1 MKSRN
6 SVMTRLKTPQPA
18 SPPTGK
24 APFDH
29 PRHKALPDKRN
40 TASLI
45 PVLSNQKD
53 NPKVQRPEKHGD
65 QWTAEKRQP
74 SLAQSGIS
82 MDNDCSST
90 LSDTDII
97 LMLSSRPQ
105 QATVSSR
112 LGQQQH
118 SRVDTYID
126 HFRYGHPKS
135 REERQQMSSVIEG
148 DATPF
153 WRLSSSSLPPSSAPS
168 KTPHID
174 DHRRELLSSVTRQ
187 FDEDFNSSP
196 CRGDCN
202 MDAYV
207 LSDSCQSEFEDA
219 ELLHFQEKTS
229 RLLQRG
235 EHVLSEGLMP
245 ASSDGLRRHEP
256 SYPDNKAEPVY
267 RPMINTTITSTAAMP
282 LQRFT
287 ATTSIA
293 PPTRPEEDILFQW
306 RLRRKMEQASKLCQ
320 SQQPSGLHLSS
331 FHSTLPVSSVNEQ
344 PYKQQQIVQ
353 CTEPTQGAVP
363 QPEIKETHGHQP
375 SAAFSVSDSSVPR
388 PESLARVPAHMHQL
402 CDLFPCPSLSPSSNL
417 QGSSHKQ
424 KETSSKET
432 QVSGNFKDTYMEEPA
447 HRHVAS
453 PPPASSITTEVGW
466 TCRPTNGGHIFIP
479 VEVGRHSSSVKGGF
493 PLSPLDESSPAR
505 PLEGVTSYKCI
516 KGGCHSRPREEGYI
530 KTKVSPKDKAQ
541 KIQLGESQTDG
552 AIRKQKKS
560 ARRNERSENT
570 DSPNITSKSSVHQK
584 PPQKNKS
591 RIEHQKQQQQEIR
604 TKEDNHTPPFSPVQ
618 QSLKQVV
625 SEVLFPPTESSPA
638 KVAAVPLLPTPSQ
651 SSHPPCD
658 THNSLE
664 VMSQLLQEAEDSDEI
679 EFADDPLLQVLRTQ
693 RKWVKEQISEVNS
706 MMYKFLITQEVSPT

>member
-40 TASLI
+40 TAVNQVSTYTSIHFLPLVPFGDTGSLI

-479 VEVGRHSSSVKGGF
+479 VEVGRHSSSVKGG
-493 PLSPLDESSPAR
+493 
-505 PLEGVTSYKCI
+505 
-516 KGGCHSRPREEGYI
+516 CHSRPREEGYI

>member
-24 APFDH
+24 APFGQ
-29 PRHKALPDKRN
+29 PPHKALPDKRN
-40 TASLI
+40 KASLI
-45 PVLSNQKD
+45 PVFSNQKD
-53 NPKVQRPEKHGD
+53 NPKVHRPEKHGD
-65 QWTAEKRQP
+65 QWTTEKRQP

-82 MDNDCSST
+82 MDKDSSST

-97 LMLSSRPQ
+97 LMLSSRAQ
-105 QATVSSR
+105 EATVSSR

-126 HFRYGHPKS
+126 RFRYGHPMS

-148 DATPF
+148 DTTPF
-153 WRLSSSSLPPSSAPS
+153 WRLSSSSLPPSSTPT
-168 KTPHID
+168 KTSHID
-174 DHRRELLSSVTRQ
+174 DHRRELFGSVTRQ
-187 FDEDFNSSP
+187 FDEDLNSST
-196 CRGDCN
+196 CRGDYN

-207 LSDSCQSEFEDA
+207 LSDSCQSEFEVA
-219 ELLHFQEKTS
+219 ELLHFQEKTR

-235 EHVLSEGLMP
+235 ENVLSEGLMP
-245 ASSDGLRRHEP
+245 ASSDGLGRHEP
-256 SYPDNKAEPVY
+256 SYPVNIAEPVY
-267 RPMINTTITSTAAMP
+267 RPLINTTITSTAAMP

-287 ATTSIA
+287 ATKSIA
-293 PPTRPEEDILFQW
+293 PPTHPEEDILFQW

-320 SQQPSGLHLSS
+320 SQQTSGLLLSS
-331 FHSTLPVSSVNEQ
+331 FHSTLPVSSGNEQ

-363 QPEIKETHGHQP
+363 QPETKETHGHQP

-432 QVSGNFKDTYMEEPA
+432 QVSGNFKDAYMEELA

-453 PPPASSITTEVGW
+453 PPPASCITTEVGW

-479 VEVGRHSSSVKGGF
+479 VEVGSHSCSVKGGF
-493 PLSPLDESSPAR
+493 PLSPLDKSSPAR
-505 PLEGVTSYKCI
+505 PLESVTSYKCI
-516 KGGCHSRPREEGYI
+516 KGGCHSRPRERDCIG
-530 KTKVSPKDKAQ
+530 TKVATKDKAQ
-541 KIQLGESQTDG
+541 KKQLGESQTDG

-570 DSPNITSKSSVHQK
+570 DSPNITSKSSAHQK
-584 PPQKNKS
+584 PPLKNKS
-591 RIEHQKQQQQEIR
+591 RIEQQQQQEIR
-604 TKEDNHTPPFSPVQ
+604 KKEDNHTPPFSPVQ
-618 QSLKQVV
+618 QSLEQVV

-706 MMYKFLITQEVSPT
+706 MAYKFLITQEVSPT